1 MAAVNQPFPGILGAP
16 EYAGNVYD
24 IQTKQALAQA
34 LLQKGLQGNL
44 AAYQPAGG
52 GFAYVPR
59 MGIGGALAGSVL
71 PSLLGSAL
79 QRQANQELTALG
91 QQQQAALTRMLTPQ
105 TVTEQI
111 SAPTPQVQQGSVLP
125 GSFGLGPEG
134 GFIGGSPNVQRE
146 LLANALAPQQQ
157 TVTRTTAAPLNP
169 GNLDPNVAR
178 YLLNTAPE
186 KYLENVLSYNKPAEI
201 ISQIRAAG
209 IDPSSAL
216 GRQLAQQSLAK
227 ANYIAPLA
235 GGPGT
240 VYRDP
245 VSQQVTAAN
254 PLIEAGQEVIGY
266 TPQGRPIVASMIG
279 AEGSAQG
286 LARATAMGKAGAE
299 PIAGV
304 DAAGNPVFTTKAAV
318 AQGQGAGQ
326 APQPTAGRF
335 GGYQAP
341 GGGGVRPSLSPA
353 EQEGQI
359 GLAKGNVGNYNTLK
373 DTASNSAERTNIL
386 DSLEAY
392 ANGRTTFGPGWTG
405 RIENLAAIN
414 SKLPSGLAFGSNDVS
429 NAQVVQKLAS
439 NLIQQYQKSMGGT
452 GTDKQFE
459 LVMHGTPGAD
469 MTNKAMLEVIPKLKS
484 MELALQAKA
493 GAADNWLAA
502 NNNNPASLNKF
513 ETDWRRN
520 YDPRIFQAMMMNPQ
534 QRQAFL
540 SQQKDA
546 AQLRAKTQA
555 LGALLP
561 PDQVRSMLGQ

>member
-1 MAAVNQPFPGILGAP
+1 MAAINQPFPGIIGAP

-24 IQTKQALAQA
+24 VQTKQALAQA

-52 GFAYVPR
+52 GFAYVPK

-71 PSLLGSAL
+71 PGLLGSAL
-79 QRQANQELTALG
+79 QRQANQELTVLG

-105 TVTEQI
+105 TVTE
-111 SAPTPQVQQGSVLP
+111 T
-125 GSFGLGPEG
+125 
-134 GFIGGSPNVQRE
+134 IGGGAPGMVPAGVAGQPGVPGQSDAQA
-146 LLANALAPQQQ
+146 LGAALAPQ

-240 VYRDP
+240 VYRDS
-245 VSQQVTAAN
+245 VSQQVTATN
-254 PLIEAGQEVIGY
+254 PMIEAGQEVIGY

-304 DAAGNPVFTTKAAV
+304 DAAGNPVFTTKAAI

-335 GGYQAP
+335 SGYQAP
-341 GGGGVRPSLSPA
+341 GGGVRPGLSPA

-359 GLAKGNVGNYNTLK
+359 GIAKGNVGMYNALK
-373 DTASNSAERTNIL
+373 ENASNSAERNNIL
-386 DSLEAY
+386 DTLEAY
-392 ANGRTTFGPGWTG
+392 ANGRTTYGPGWTG

-414 SKLPSGLAFGSNDVS
+414 SKLPSGLSFGSDDTS
-429 NAQVVQKLAS
+429 NAIVVQKLAS
-439 NLIQQYQKSMGGT
+439 TLIQQYQKAMGGT
-452 GTDKQFE
+452 GTDKQMD

-484 MELALQAKA
+484 MELTLQSKA
-493 GAADNWLAA
+493 SAADNWLAA

-513 ETDWRRN
+513 ETEWRKVN
-520 YDPRIFQAMMMNPQ
+520 DPRIFQAMMMDPQ
-534 QRQAFL
+534 QRQVFL

-561 PDQVRSMLGQ
+561 PDQVRAMLGQ

>member
-1 MAAVNQPFPGILGAP
+1 MAAANQVFPGIIGTP

-52 GFAYVPR
+52 GFGYVPR

-71 PSLLGSAL
+71 PSVLGAAL

-105 TVTEQI
+105 TVTE
-111 SAPTPQVQQGSVLP
+111 T
-125 GSFGLGPEG
+125 
-134 GFIGGSPNVQRE
+134 IGGGAPGMVPAGVAGQPGVAGQSDAQA
-146 LLANALAPQQQ
+146 LGAALAPQ

-186 KYLENVLSYNKPAEI
+186 KYLENVLSYYKPADIVAE
-201 ISQIRAAG
+201 IRAAG
-209 IDPSSAL
+209 IDPNSAI
-216 GRQLAQQSLAK
+216 GQQMAQARIAQK
-227 ANYIAPLA
+227 NFIAPTISSPGQTVTSNM
-235 GGPGT
+235 GGGT
-240 VYRDP
+240 R
-245 VSQQVTAAN
+245 TN
-254 PLIEAGQEVIGY
+254 PFIQGGQEVLGY
-266 TPQGRPIVASMIG
+266 TLEGRPIVASMIG

-335 GGYQAP
+335 SGYQAP
-341 GGGGVRPSLSPA
+341 GGGGVRPGLSPA

-359 GLAKGNVGNYNTLK
+359 GLAKSNVGNYSTLK

-520 YDPRIFQAMMMNPQ
+520 YDPRIFQAMMMDPQ
-534 QRQAFL
+534 QRQVFL

-561 PDQVRSMLGQ
+561 PDQVRAMLGQ